1 MTRFTGAEL
10 PPTPRRTRPAKRGA
24 GPALRHTRPSVA
36 RFILRV
42 FQSAFVRRLGHG
54 MARLADAGTSGYPPD
69 VKRRLKSLNL
79 IAYLIAISTLVYALQ
94 QARIDFAMYAPVIYV
109 NLALVVVACLVPFAH
124 RISDIAGGLL
134 IVIAEYVAQMSFTA
148 FFGRD
153 AGTPLHYIVAAAAVF
168 VVFGLQRI
176 WLVLCLV
183 VLALVLHVVAW
194 FAFPHGRPFVT
205 PDVANANYI
214 QGAITTFGLIA
225 ASVYYAFSL
234 VERAKA
240 ETDRLLRNI
249 LPDSVVERLK
259 VQPGEPIADSFAEAT
274 VLFADISGFVP
285 LARQLGPQ
293 QVVALLN
300 RIVMG
305 FDALAQ
311 RHGVVKIKTI
321 GDAYMAVAG
330 LPDAAPDH
338 ARRIAAFAFDMLAH
352 VERVSGETSHP
363 ISIRIGMATGPVMA
377 GVIGTDKFS
386 YDVWGDTVNMAS
398 RLESL
403 GAPGRI
409 HICPGCRQG
418 LDEHYAFES
427 RGLIEVKG
435 LGPVETWYLRHAI
448 TAGRISE
455 A

>member
-1 MTRFTGAEL
+1 MSRFTGAEV
-10 PPTPRRTRPAKRGA
+10 PPIDRPA
-24 GPALRHTRPSVA
+24 GPALRRSRLAPVVHRLFAPATRA
-36 RFILRV
+36 LRRFGASSWI
-42 FQSAFVRRLGHG
+42 RRLGHALG
-54 MARLADAGTSGYPPD
+54 RLADAGTAGYPPD
-69 VKRRLKSLNL
+69 VQRRLKSLNL
-79 IAYLIAISTLVYALQ
+79 IAYLIALSTLVYALQ
-94 QARIDFAMYAPVIYV
+94 QARVDFTAYAPVIYV

-124 RISDIAGGLL
+124 RMSDIAGGLL

-148 FFGRD
+148 FFGRE

-176 WLVLCLV
+176 WLVLGLV

-240 ETDRLLRNI
+240 ETDTLLRKI

-259 VQPGEPIADSFAEAT
+259 SRPDEAIADSFGEAS

-285 LARQLGPQ
+285 LARRLGPQ

-300 RIVMG
+300 RIVKG
-305 FDALAQ
+305 FDALAEH
-311 RHGVVKIKTI
+311 HGVEKIKTI

-330 LPDAAPDH
+330 LPDPAPDH
-338 ARRIAAFAFDMLAH
+338 ARRLTALAFDMLAH
-352 VERVSGETSHP
+352 VDEVSRETGHAL
-363 ISIRIGMATGPVMA
+363 SIRIGMATGPVMA

-409 HICPGCRQG
+409 HICPGCRQI
-418 LDEHYAFES
+418 LDGHYDFES

-435 LGPVETWYLRHAI
+435 LGPVETWYLQQPQP
-448 TAGRISE
+448 
-455 A
+455 